1 MKHIKLFEN
10 FNNDKDNEILIQIIS
25 LFNELWF
32 LNGED
37 APEDDFIASI
47 RDFGTETDNQF
58 LIDAIELVTGG
69 PGYSDVWIDQ
79 NILISE
85 LDDDV
90 DMEEIRESNRRWF
103 ESERKELAEKC
114 LKMLDLEA
122 LKRSNPLLFAKAI
135 EVLETIPGNY
145 KVTKKYRD
153 ENPDLFKGA
162 SVIKKFM
169 S

>member
-1 MKHIKLFEN
+1 MRHIKLFEN
-10 FNNDKDNEILIQIIS
+10 FDNDKDNEILIQLIS
-25 LFNELWF
+25 VFNDPWF

-37 APEDDFIASI
+37 APGDDFIASI
-47 RDFGTETDNQF
+47 RDLGNETNNQF

-85 LDDDV
+85 LDEEDLEDV
-90 DMEEIRESNRRWF
+90 EESNRLWF
-103 ESERKELAEKC
+103 KRERNDLAEKC
-114 LKMLDLEA
+114 LKMLDLES
-122 LKRSNPLLFAKAI
+122 LKKSNPILFTKAI
-135 EVLETIPGNY
+135 EVLESLPGNSEM
-145 KVTKKYRD
+145 TKKYRE

-169 S
+169 D